1 VLEVFLAKKV
11 IFALSYNKQ
20 KFINDAYF
28 NRINIFIKIFEPREM
43 SSNFFFFFL
52 KKKCEL
58 KFKKKCEFKKFR
70 GNMQS

>member
-43 SSNFFFFFL
+43 SSNVFFFFF
-52 KKKCEL
+52 KKK
-58 KFKKKCEFKKFR
+58 
-70 GNMQS
+70 M